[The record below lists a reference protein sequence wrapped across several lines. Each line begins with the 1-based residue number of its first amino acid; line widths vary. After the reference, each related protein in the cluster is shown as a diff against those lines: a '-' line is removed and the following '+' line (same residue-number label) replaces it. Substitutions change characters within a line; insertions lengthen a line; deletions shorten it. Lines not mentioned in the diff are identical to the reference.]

1 MTRYVVDASVA
12 VKWLVR
18 EPLSHEASLLLTGE
32 VSLMAPDLLYAEAAN
47 ALWAMRQR
55 KEMTDAEF
63 EESVETLRGA
73 PVLVPSTLLQR
84 TPAAARLAADLG
96 HPIHDCFYL
105 ALAIQEKAPLVTA
118 DVRFSD
124 RVGSHPYLS
133 ESIARL
139 AELR

>member
-1 MTRYVVDASVA
+1 
-12 VKWLVR
+12 
-18 EPLSHEASLLLTGE
+18 
-32 VSLMAPDLLYAEAAN
+32 MAPDLLYAEAAN
-47 ALWAMRQR
+47 ALRSRRQR

-63 EESVETLRGA
+63 EEAVETLRGA
-73 PVLVPSTLLQR
+73 PVMVPSTLLQR

-105 ALAIQEKAPLVTA
+105 ALAIQAKAPFVTA
-118 DVRFSD
+118 DARFSD

>member
-55 KEMTDAEF
+55 KEMTAAEF
-63 EESVETLRGA
+63 E
-73 PVLVPSTLLQR
+73 
-84 TPAAARLAADLG
+84 
-96 HPIHDCFYL
+96 
-105 ALAIQEKAPLVTA
+105 
-118 DVRFSD
+118 
-124 RVGSHPYLS
+124 
-133 ESIARL
+133 
-139 AELR
+139 